1 MKLSFQFSFSVSFD
15 PKAICALTHRLSTG
29 QANTSA
35 ADCFF
40 KINYPQCGSESRRSK
55 DNRNEPFR
63 RISPGTG
70 RGPRTSM
77 ASRRGERG
85 RNYVTAGTPTLVV
98 RLLVFAIVTAFR
110 AFAFMSRLQR
120 LETHRT
126 TGTGRLDVHCQKKK
140 KNT

>member
-1 MKLSFQFSFSVSFD
+1 
-15 PKAICALTHRLSTG
+15 
-29 QANTSA
+29 
-35 ADCFF
+35 
-40 KINYPQCGSESRRSK
+40 
-55 DNRNEPFR
+55 
-63 RISPGTG
+63 
-70 RGPRTSM
+70 M

-140 KNT
+140 IHSNFDATDWKFLARKLVHQIQCTMVTKNRLAFRVKLIQTIGIKLICTITIKVNY